1 MAEEKIPSPKEI
13 KGEIKKFTKEELDSL
28 KSFQLRME
36 QVVNQLGRVHLSKI
50 KLDEQENLLKNEI
63 KNIEKAEQ
71 ELAQTLT
78 NKYGKGSLDIETG
91 TFTPIDQFLKKPIIF
106 IID

>member
-1 MAEEKIPSPKEI
+1 MAEEKIPSPEEI
-13 KGEIKKFTKEELDSL
+13 KGEVKKFTKEELDSL
-28 KSFQLRME
+28 RSFQSRME
-36 QVVNQLGRVHLSKI
+36 QVITQLGRVHLSKI

-91 TFTPIDQFLKKPIIF
+91 TFTPID
-106 IID
+106 

>member
-1 MAEEKIPSPKEI
+1 MADKKIPSPEEI
-13 KGEIKKFTKEELDSL
+13 KGESKKFTQEEINSL

-91 TFTPIDQFLKKPIIF
+91 TFTPSE
-106 IID
+106 